1 MEAILAF
8 IAIVG
13 VEAAFTII
21 NVALYDCT
29 EGSIGLGVD
38 GEKMVVL
45 ALATE
50 IVVRALLTTL
60 NIARVSELLTMAHDQ
75 QSQHYGHYLH
85 E

>member
-13 VEAAFTII
+13 VKAAFTII

-29 EGSIGLGVD
+29 EGGIGLGVD

-60 NIARVSELLTMAHDQ
+60 NIARVSQLLAIGHHQ
-75 QSQHYGHYLH
+75 QKQHHGNHFH
-85 E
+85 